1 MLFLFLFALFP
12 QNPSEITYIILDK
25 NIKIKVFSESEKFRV
40 DIIGEKKESYYKEK
54 NTLMLLQDDKWRKI
68 KKPLYNENNFF
79 LSIFFGKDEN
89 FQFEIE
95 EDVNGLAQGKVL
107 SKEWG
112 IATLRRIDIKN
123 LKEIPEGIF
132 PKKEKLLSKFSKL
145 KTFLKSE
152 DEKEVSATAG
162 ARGVGEEENLD
173 AKPNYE
179 ALKEVESINIPK
191 EEIEKF
197 AKEGG
202 LK

>member
-12 QNPSEITYIILDK
+12 QNPSELTYKFLEKDIE
-25 NIKIKVFSESEKFRV
+25 IKIFSENEKFRI
-40 DIIGEKKESYYKEK
+40 DLIGKKMETYYMEKE
-54 NTLMLLQDDKWRKI
+54 NLLILQDGNWKEI

-79 LSIFFGKDEN
+79 LSIFFGRDEN
-89 FQFEIE
+89 FQIEIE
-95 EDVNGLAQGKVL
+95 KDENGLVEGKVL
-107 SKEWG
+107 SKKWG
-112 IATLRRIDIKN
+112 NATIKRIDIKN
-123 LKEIPEGIF
+123 LSQIPDGLF
-132 PKKEKLLSKFSKL
+132 PKKEKFISKLSKL
-145 KTFLKSE
+145 KSFLKSD

-162 ARGVGEEENLD
+162 ARGVGEEENID
-173 AKPNYE
+173 AQPNYE